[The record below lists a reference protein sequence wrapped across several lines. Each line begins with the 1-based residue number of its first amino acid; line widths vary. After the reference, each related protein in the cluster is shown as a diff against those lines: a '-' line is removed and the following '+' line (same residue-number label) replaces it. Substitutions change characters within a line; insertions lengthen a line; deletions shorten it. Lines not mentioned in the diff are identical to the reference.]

1 MEKNIKRIIY
11 VCVYVCVC
19 VCVCVYSRLFGK
31 DTDAGKDWRQK
42 EKVAAVDE
50 MVR

>member
-19 VCVCVYSRLFGK
+19 VCVCVYSRLFVK
-31 DTDAGKDWRQK
+31 YTDAGKDWRQK
-42 EKVAAVDE
+42 EKLSSVDE